1 MAYRF
6 PERYLAY
13 YLATDRLGLVTSR
26 NTNSKNNYE
35 SIDESIDDGL
45 LVEYTAQPNEIEKL
59 SDVPDVDDT
68 IHPGLIYYVNYK
80 LFEDQQDEESLFNE
94 AKYQ

>member
-35 SIDESIDDGL
+35 QFNCNNECSIFSSSN
-45 LVEYTAQPNEIEKL
+45 T
-59 SDVPDVDDT
+59 
-68 IHPGLIYYVNYK
+68 
-80 LFEDQQDEESLFNE
+80 
-94 AKYQ
+94 